1 MNFLR
6 TAPFGTLFT
15 AAFAIGAACHLAFL
29 IIEIIVALAAPGV
42 FTLNGSKA
50 TNPGEALG
58 AVAIMF
64 IVMMFLNAGVSAFG
78 SLCWLAVRRW
88 MPKKAAAGVGV

>member
-29 IIEIIVALAAPGV
+29 IIGPLLDRAMFGVPEEADQEARAIAGARAFWRMYGGPGV
-42 FTLNGSKA
+42 G
-50 TNPGEALG
+50 G
-58 AVAIMF
+58 
-64 IVMMFLNAGVSAFG
+64 
-78 SLCWLAVRRW
+78 
-88 MPKKAAAGVGV
+88 